1 MPRITGKVSL
11 RKLGGVNV
19 VREQKQQ
26 RLAMENLIQTPNEQN
41 RTNDFKW
48 RWYTLRLKKE
58 DFVDI

>member
-1 MPRITGKVSL
+1 M
-11 RKLGGVNV
+11 RK
-19 VREQKQQ
+19 QKQQ
-26 RLAMENLIQTPNEQN
+26 RLVMENLIKTSNEQN